1 MKNLVLGYLH
11 APDRKKQEVL
21 SLISKILGFTQEE
34 LDQVCVCRGGGEYTV
49 TMSDMHL
56 SQALGREA
64 GWISR
69 WWPRTPSTSPQ
80 PSTREVHSPPPPP
93 IPSLQPSTISLA
105 LTPDPLSCVTTL

>member
-64 GWISR
+64 GWISK
-69 WWPRTPSTSPQ
+69 WWQKTPSTSPQ
-80 PSTREVHSPPPPP
+80 PSKREVHSPPPPL
-93 IPSLQPSTISLA
+93 PSLLFNLQQS
-105 LTPDPLSCVTTL
+105 V